1 MKRVIR
7 HYIIET
13 LSLYLVSNIALGMVF
28 EEPTQTLLIA
38 GAGLM
43 AANFF
48 AKPIINILLLP
59 LNLVTFGFFR
69 WVASAIA
76 LYLVTL
82 IVPGFKVAFFELPQ
96 YTSRW
101 IDIPNMRF
109 EGVLAFIA
117 FAFIMSLITSFMFWL
132 NK

>member
-76 LYLVTL
+76 LYLVSL